1 MVLSADEAVRVETAK
16 ECIRAAGDLVDT
28 INIWHMH
35 PVMTCV
41 LTFIQFSPADTT
53 NAADPHGPAH
63 MVSSWQRR
71 NNGLTPFTEV
81 QKLSADRLTIWLT
94 EWESTLKWMLEVSRE
109 DFWLS

>member
-53 NAADPHGPAH
+53 NAADGCPRVP
-63 MVSSWQRR
+63 
-71 NNGLTPFTEV
+71 
-81 QKLSADRLTIWLT
+81 
-94 EWESTLKWMLEVSRE
+94 
-109 DFWLS
+109 